1 MHLRP
6 RVNQL
11 AIFHLTCKPKGP
23 FIMIVRRLIHLLS
36 HKKVNL
42 SMNEEGMFS
51 WRDKEACLFRMYN
64 DISMILFL

>member
-1 MHLRP
+1 
-6 RVNQL
+6 
-11 AIFHLTCKPKGP
+11 
-23 FIMIVRRLIHLLS
+23 MIVRRLIHLSS

-42 SMNEEGMFS
+42 SMNEEGMVP